1 MAITS
6 YSLGIFI
13 ILSCRLVHKC
23 NALEM
28 GAAGGEKPWKLNY
41 SICVFRRDTF
51 DSACCCYVIQ

>member
-28 GAAGGEKPWKLNY
+28 GAGGGRNHGSL
-41 SICVFRRDTF
+41 ITV
-51 DSACCCYVIQ
+51 YVCLDVTHLTVPAAVM